1 MWGSALVISPVLE
14 KGANSRQIYLPT
26 GRILTNKETALLLS
40 LDMYSISTVNSITYW
55 KVLGVNGFIG

>member
-26 GRILTNKETALLLS
+26 GRILTNRETALLLS
-40 LDMYSISTVNSITYW
+40 LDISTVNSITYW
-55 KVLGVNGFIG
+55 KVLGVNGSIG